1 MSTYAVPI
9 RPCTL
14 MPRHAGLIK
23 LADASSG
30 FSSNN
35 AERRSIFFSFFLSHV
50 CLTSGEIPTLCEMQG
65 VRHSKPLEVTKE
77 IKAQLKEQ
85 VQPLESSLAETIVA
99 AGKQKLAKKPEDKQS
114 ALTGNP

>member
-1 MSTYAVPI
+1 
-9 RPCTL
+9 
-14 MPRHAGLIK
+14 MPKGVL
-23 LADASSG
+23 
-30 FSSNN
+30 
-35 AERRSIFFSFFLSHV
+35 FSFLSSCRIFV
-50 CLTSGEIPTLCEMQG
+50 LTGGETPTFCEMQG